1 MKQKKILILDYSVDQ
16 SETSVIKQCLPQNIE
31 VSSLYIDT
39 EASFPDD
46 LIKTA
51 FTHVI
56 HTGSALSITEN
67 APFTKKVIDYIQ
79 KINAKGI
86 WQMGICYGHQLL
98 CKALV
103 GDHVVRSSP
112 NGFEVGWEQVS
123 FTNTAKN
130 FLKVREQEIVWQ
142 HHFDEV
148 IELPKDS
155 EILATNTHTKIQAYI
170 NYERK
175 LLGTQ
180 FHPEFNKKSGNDYFL
195 KDRKF
200 LEKNHKNVD
209 TIINEGPSFDSG
221 NIFFDF
227 FLKQF
232 PYTSIDDL

>member
-1 MKQKKILILDYSVDQ
+1 MKQKKVLILDYSVDQ
-16 SETSVIKQCLPQNIE
+16 SEIPVIKQCLPTAIE

-56 HTGSALSITEN
+56 HTGSALSITET
-67 APFTKKVIDYIQ
+67 APFTKKAIDYIQ
-79 KINAKGI
+79 KINAKGV
-86 WQMGICYGHQLL
+86 WQMGICYGHQLI

-123 FTNTAKN
+123 FTDTATDLFN
-130 FLKVREQEIVWQ
+130 VRKQETVWQ

-148 IELPKDS
+148 VELPKGS

-175 LLGTQ
+175 LLGIQ
-180 FHPEFNKKSGNDYFL
+180 FHPEFNRESGNDYFL

-209 TIINEGPSFDSG
+209 AIINEGPSFDSG

-227 FLKQF
+227 FLNQF
-232 PYTSIDDL
+232 LYTDDEL